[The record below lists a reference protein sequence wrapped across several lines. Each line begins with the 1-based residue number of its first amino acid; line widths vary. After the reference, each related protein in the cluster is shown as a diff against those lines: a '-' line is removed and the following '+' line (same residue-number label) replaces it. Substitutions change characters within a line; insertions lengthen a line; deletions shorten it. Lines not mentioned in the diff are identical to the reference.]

1 MKSKRAEP
9 GERGN
14 DSTRGRSLGCRSAN
28 SPRWENQ
35 SDLWVCNTTEG
46 ICKFAEMYVM
56 YTIIYNI
63 YNILSIGV
71 FFLSPCHIRLFTVLA
86 NYRKIA
92 NFLGE
97 ILSNRHK
104 LWDQF

>member
-1 MKSKRAEP
+1 M
-9 GERGN
+9 
-14 DSTRGRSLGCRSAN
+14 RSLGRGETTAHEGGASAVDQQIVHDG
-28 SPRWENQ
+28 RTNQ
-35 SDLWVCNTTEG
+35 ICGFAILLKG

-63 YNILSIGV
+63 DNILSIGV